1 MYEAWKYRI
10 AKFSMFRGRRR
21 SSPLVSPS
29 MLLLEWIP
37 CCERITRVCIYT
49 GVVRF
54 ELRRS
59 ASSSNCATIRNR
71 RHNCIAISWKR
82 GPLTNW
88 SVHVFRSV
96 RVFQVAREGTIS
108 RCDHEG
114 ERFRFS
120 DFILIKWLNIIN
132 YLAEKRNNSVYLFS
146 MLRCFKCC
154 K

>member
-21 SSPLVSPS
+21 SSPLVLPS

-37 CCERITRVCIYT
+37 RCERITRVCIYT
-49 GVVRF
+49 GVVQF

-59 ASSSNCATIRNR
+59 TSSSNCATIRNN
-71 RHNCIAISWKR
+71 NCIAISWKR

-96 RVFQVAREGTIS
+96 RVFQVAREETIS

-132 YLAEKRNNSVYLFS
+132 YLAERRNNSVYLFS